1 MHGIWPGREKWNAE
15 CLPPTP
21 EEPNRDSPRVNP
33 RVAFD
38 KSLGLGR
45 WSQMRQ
51 MEVHDYYR
59 LDIGKPRILKRIKF
73 KTETKNDLRYP
84 KRYILE
90 VSENDGGDMS
100 KIGEEHDGPIDI
112 ELPKPQ
118 RIRIIKVTITKP
130 MLDLEAKSD
139 RGYPAWSIYDICLT
153 EVRLFRRY
161 WEKVIE

>member
-1 MHGIWPGREKWNAE
+1 MPNASR
-15 CLPPTP
+15 LPP

-59 LDIGKPRILKRIKF
+59 LDIGKSRILKRIKF
-73 KTETKNDLRYP
+73 KTETKNDLRYQ

-112 ELPKPQ
+112 ELPKP
-118 RIRIIKVTITKP
+118 
-130 MLDLEAKSD
+130 
-139 RGYPAWSIYDICLT
+139 
-153 EVRLFRRY
+153 
-161 WEKVIE
+161 

>member
-1 MHGIWPGREKWNAE
+1 MENPPEGIAQWPLWIQILFFAFVSIGSFQTLYHILRWKMHRIWPGREKWNAE

-90 VSENDGGDMS
+90 VS
-100 KIGEEHDGPIDI
+100 
-112 ELPKPQ
+112 
-118 RIRIIKVTITKP
+118 
-130 MLDLEAKSD
+130 
-139 RGYPAWSIYDICLT
+139 
-153 EVRLFRRY
+153 
-161 WEKVIE
+161 